1 MNCIFLGP
9 PGAGKGTLAAKV
21 AVEYGIPHISTGDIL
36 RAEVAKQTPA
46 GKEAEALMKSG
57 QLVPDA
63 LVAGMVRSRLAE
75 PDCADGFI
83 LDGFPRTIPQA
94 EAVDELGFDIDKKK
108 IIIQSNI
115 KTAGKYPV
123 SIKISP
129 EETAK
134 ITVDIIN

>member
-1 MNCIFLGP
+1 MKKLTRKNLVFLGA
-9 PGAGKGTLAAKV
+9 PGAGKGTISNLMLKNYKIA
-21 AVEYGIPHISTGDIL
+21 HISTGDIL

-83 LDGFPRTIPQA
+83 LDGFPRT
-94 EAVDELGFDIDKKK
+94 G
-108 IIIQSNI
+108 
-115 KTAGKYPV
+115 
-123 SIKISP
+123 
-129 EETAK
+129 
-134 ITVDIIN
+134 

>member
-1 MNCIFLGP
+1 MKKLTRKNLVFLGA
-9 PGAGKGTLAAKV
+9 PGAGKGTVSNLMLKNYQIA
-21 AVEYGIPHISTGDIL
+21 HISTGDIL

-83 LDGFPRTIPQA
+83 LDGFPRTVPQA
-94 EAVDELGFDIDKKK
+94 ELLEKAQQKKEAK
-108 IIIQSNI
+108 KAESA
-115 KTAGKYPV
+115 KAKKEARRVALLTA
-123 SIKISP
+123 
-129 EETAK
+129 
-134 ITVDIIN
+134 